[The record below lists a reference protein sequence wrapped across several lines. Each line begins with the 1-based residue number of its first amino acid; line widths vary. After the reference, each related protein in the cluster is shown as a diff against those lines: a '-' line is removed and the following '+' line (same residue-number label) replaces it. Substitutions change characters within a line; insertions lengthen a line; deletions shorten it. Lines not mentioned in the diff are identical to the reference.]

1 VIAAK
6 CGSDQNPRQRAAVG
20 RTLSQV
26 AKNGASKTLC
36 IAIALMLEDTVQA
49 LETEGDLIAKLYYLL
64 GRYRI
69 PKDQFYEVE
78 KEIGDI

>member
-1 VIAAK
+1 M
-6 CGSDQNPRQRAAVG
+6 DQIKTRDIG
-20 RTLSQV
+20 RLWAEHYPKWQ
-26 AKNGASKTLC
+26 KNGASKTLC
-36 IAIALMLEDTVQA
+36 MAIALMLEDTAQA

-69 PKDQFYEVE
+69 PKDEFYKVE